1 MVKKIVATEKLNCE
15 HLLGMFLDESH
26 YDLLVES
33 DMDFYTPQN
42 INGESEILFSF
53 RKNYFTEEEQKG
65 AYDGLFAAATISEN
79 RGMAAGTKEGYT
91 NTNVAGERQF
101 VTNYEREMM
110 DAIMADVNAKLVE
123 EEDCITK
130 VRNKYP
136 TVESR
141 RRCEG
146 SSMNLTWVINR
157 IRNGKKLFV
166 FDDWVDSIIPLSKKE
181 RAEAV
186 EDVSTMMSQS
196 HYGNKVF
203 SGVAGFYDRYPRIPY
218 GRATSYTEHNP
229 EKWKLAFPYLQKLS
243 AAYKELIPLKWAN
256 QNEAIQKLDPEFVV
270 PGTVFTTITVNKTFR
285 TAAHRD
291 AGDLSTGFSN
301 LCVITNGKKFSGG
314 YLIFP
319 EFNVAINIRPG
330 DLLLVNNHEGIHGN
344 TPIVLEEEGAERISL
359 VCYFREGM
367 LELGEKKYEDI
378 RRQFIR
384 DRKNNEN
391 HPFWKFGW
399 NGVSAG
405 WESSQEWYDY
415 LSSKEN
421 GERYLKMYH
430 PEAEKVSLEDLF
442 A

>member
-1 MVKKIVATEKLNCE
+1 MVKKLQAREKLNCE
-15 HLLGMFLDESH
+15 HLLGTFLDETH

-33 DMDFYTPQN
+33 NMDFYTPPN

-53 RKNYFTEEEQKG
+53 RKGYFTEEEQKG

-101 VTNYEREMM
+101 VTNYEHEMM
-110 DAIMADVNAKLVE
+110 DAIYEDVNAKLIE
-123 EEDCITK
+123 EEDCITRI
-130 VRNKYP
+130 RNKYP

-146 SSMNLTWVINR
+146 SSMNITWVINR
-157 IRNGKKLFV
+157 IRNGEKLFV
-166 FDDWVDSIIPLSKKE
+166 FDDWIDSIIPLSKAD
-181 RAEAV
+181 RAEEV
-186 EDVSTMMSQS
+186 KNVSSMMSQS

-218 GRATSYTEHNP
+218 GRATAYTENNS
-229 EKWKLAFPYLQKLS
+229 EKWKLSFPYLQKLS
-243 AAYKELIPLKWAN
+243 AAYKELIPIKWNN
-256 QNEAIQKLDPEFVV
+256 QNAAVQSIDPEFVV

-291 AGDLSTGFSN
+291 AGDLTTGFSN

-319 EFNVAINIRPG
+319 EYSVAINIRPG

-367 LELGEKKYEDI
+367 LELGEKKYEDYRHQFVVD
-378 RRQFIR
+378 RRSNSSHKLWR
-384 DRKNNEN
+384 
-391 HPFWKFGW
+391 FGW

-405 WESSQEWYDY
+405 MWFDQEWYDY
-415 LSSKEN
+415 LAAKPE

-430 PEAEKVSLEDLF
+430 PESQKYSLEEMF
-442 A
+442 C